1 MLKKVDYSLYSF
13 DYKFN
18 NPIKNKKG
26 DFMLKGINR
35 RIIEISKTDNE
46 FFEKAILFVRPDKF
60 DYSHQKLS
68 AQAESYLNS
77 ISRKNT
83 TVNFPKKSVFSITVS
98 VLLIILGALIALFF
112 MQI

>member
-1 MLKKVDYSLYSF
+1 MLR
-13 DYKFN
+13 
-18 NPIKNKKG
+18 
-26 DFMLKGINR
+26 GINR
-35 RIIEISKTDNE
+35 RIIEINKTDNE

-77 ISRKNT
+77 ISRKNSN
-83 TVNFPKKSVFSITVS
+83 VRFAKKNVISFAIS
-98 VLLIILGALIALFF
+98 VLLVILGALIALFF